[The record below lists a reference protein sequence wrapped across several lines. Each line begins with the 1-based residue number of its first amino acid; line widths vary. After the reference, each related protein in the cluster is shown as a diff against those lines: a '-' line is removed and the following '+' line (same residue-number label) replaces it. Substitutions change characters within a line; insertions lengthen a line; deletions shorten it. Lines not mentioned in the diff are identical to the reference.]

1 MTTNARMTRPLV
13 DVDLSRFELLAASL
27 NESGQPVDLYKAEAA
42 KCFGVTEDKVTPE
55 MRRAVKQR
63 AFFKLYTPSK

>member
-1 MTTNARMTRPLV
+1 MKTQIPRPLV
-13 DVDLSRFELLAASL
+13 DVDLGRIELLATSF
-27 NESGQPVDLYKAEAA
+27 NENGQPVDLYKAEAA

-63 AFFKLYTPSK
+63 TFFKLYTPLK